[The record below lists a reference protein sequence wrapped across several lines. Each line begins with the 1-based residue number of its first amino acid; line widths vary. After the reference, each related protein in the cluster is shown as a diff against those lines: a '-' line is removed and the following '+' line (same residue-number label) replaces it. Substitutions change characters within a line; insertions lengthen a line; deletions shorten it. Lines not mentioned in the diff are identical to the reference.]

1 MTGELLAFS
10 IHWDPEEIGFVLMK
24 KCHNVI
30 TAG

>member
-1 MTGELLAFS
+1 MMGELLAFS
-10 IHWDPEEIGFVLMK
+10 IHWDLEEIGLVLVK